1 MLVAALTG
9 GIATGK
15 SVVAKILKDLGCYVY
30 HADQA
35 AHRLMAP
42 GQPSWK
48 EIVFQFG
55 KEILNPDQT
64 INRQKLGIEVF
75 SDRNKRLFLNNLL
88 HPLVFKKEKDLIIKL
103 DKEKRY
109 KIFVSEAALTIEAG
123 FADFFDKIIVVNCPK
138 EIQLKRLMER
148 DHITREKALNKME
161 SQLPQEEKLK
171 YADYIIDTS
180 GSLSSTVEQIEHTF
194 RNLMVDYELK
204 AGSGL

>member
-15 SVVAKILKDLGCYVY
+15 SVVAEILKDLGCYVY

-42 GQPSWK
+42 GQPAWQ
-48 EIVFQFG
+48 EIVSYFG
-55 KEILNPDQT
+55 KKILNPDQN
-64 INRQKLGIEVF
+64 IDREKLGTEVF
-75 SDRNKRLFLNNLL
+75 SDKDKRLFLNNLL
-88 HPLVFKKEKDLIIKL
+88 HPLVFKKEKDLIAEI
-103 DKEKRY
+103 DKEKQY
-109 KIFVSEAALTIEAG
+109 KIFISEAALTIEAG
-123 FADFFDKIIVVNCPK
+123 FAEFFDKIIVADCPK

-148 DHITREKALNKME
+148 DQISRVKALNKMK

-180 GSLSSTVEQIEHTF
+180 GSLSSTVEQTERTF
-194 RNLMVDYELK
+194 RNLMTDYELK
-204 AGSGL
+204 AGSRL